1 MSHQLLNSY
10 RYFYCTESLFNKNIP
25 LFDEDVF
32 ENVTTVER
40 LWQKFSRFWSI
51 FDYDVLRILLKII
64 KYKKA
69 NELFKGFLSKFDSS
83 SMNDMELV
91 LRYEEFRRPGTIKPL
106 LRIKVKVENYTNY

>member
-1 MSHQLLNSY
+1 MKGYGRSSVDFGQFLITM
-10 RYFYCTESLFNKNIP
+10 C
-25 LFDEDVF
+25 
-32 ENVTTVER
+32 
-40 LWQKFSRFWSI
+40 
-51 FDYDVLRILLKII
+51 LRILLRII

-91 LRYEEFRRPGTIKPL
+91 LRYVEFRKPGTIKPL